1 MQPFSHE
8 VARHDVVV
16 AERLPAQNHALR
28 AYSVTQSARPQR
40 ELEAEVFLTL
50 SGRLRAALR
59 APDGLAPVRAAADAR
74 RVFVSVEAL
83 VLHPSCPFP
92 RDLRAAIASIARRM
106 VQEVEQESPDLE
118 FIAGISDDFAAGLM
132 ARTDAAP

>member
-1 MQPFSHE
+1 MQPFSQE
-8 VARHDVVV
+8 AVRHDTAV
-16 AERLPAQNHALR
+16 AERLPVQNHALR

-50 SGRLRAALR
+50 SGRLRAAIR
-59 APDGLAPVRAAADAR
+59 SPDGLAPVRAAADAR
-74 RVFVSVEAL
+74 RVFTAVETL

-92 RDLRAAIASIARRM
+92 RELRAAITSIARRIL
-106 VQEVEQESPDLE
+106 QEFDEESPDLD

-132 ARTDAAP
+132 ARPDANP